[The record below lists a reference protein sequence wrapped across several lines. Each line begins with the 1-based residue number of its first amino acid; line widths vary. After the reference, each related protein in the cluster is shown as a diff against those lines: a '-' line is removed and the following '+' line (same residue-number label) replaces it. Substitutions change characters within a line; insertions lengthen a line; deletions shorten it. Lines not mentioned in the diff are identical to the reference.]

1 MSVCWTDPPHVRKPC
16 SEEGSLFEIL
26 IEVQLAEEGSR
37 PGPGGLL
44 SHAMELGL
52 CAEQR
57 QVCEGPCVRGQQDRG
72 KPFDLGEEGMWGRM
86 GSPL

>member
-16 SEEGSLFEIL
+16 DEEGSLFEIL

-57 QVCEGPCVRGQQDRG
+57 QVCEGPCVSDQQDRG